1 MSEDLICSACSG
13 SGEGMYDGSFCWT
26 CNGTGV
32 ERDGEY
38 EDVCDKADY
47 EYDQR
52 REREYDKE
60 WESRK

>member
-1 MSEDLICSACSG
+1 MSEDLICRDCSG

-38 EDVCDKADY
+38 KTACDKADY
-47 EYDQR
+47 DYDR
-52 REREYDKE
+52 MREAQE
-60 WESRK
+60 